1 MLIVLYQLFYSRVF
15 YNVYRLIDIHNRNSP
30 KNFVCGLKAFIPF
43 TFTFSFFFFV
53 CFSMQLLVEPI
64 WCLKYDQKINI
75 YEIEHNP
82 ISKISSMGCGKLQQ
96 GSKVGKHFL
105 QTTLNQVV
113 AEKVIT
119 WIAGS
124 SNPGRDHRDVILQ
137 VCTGS
142 SNSTSKLNWIS
153 NIFEYHLHTS

>member
-1 MLIVLYQLFYSRVF
+1 
-15 YNVYRLIDIHNRNSP
+15 
-30 KNFVCGLKAFIPF
+30 
-43 TFTFSFFFFV
+43 
-53 CFSMQLLVEPI
+53 
-64 WCLKYDQKINI
+64 
-75 YEIEHNP
+75 
-82 ISKISSMGCGKLQQ
+82 MGCGKLQQ

-153 NIFEYHLHTS
+153 NIFEYHLHTSQTTQQLQLKIDERKSKDKTTVVANASNKLLLVFEVKIHGNQEKNKKGCYVGNKACCKDHYKRSTSRSFR